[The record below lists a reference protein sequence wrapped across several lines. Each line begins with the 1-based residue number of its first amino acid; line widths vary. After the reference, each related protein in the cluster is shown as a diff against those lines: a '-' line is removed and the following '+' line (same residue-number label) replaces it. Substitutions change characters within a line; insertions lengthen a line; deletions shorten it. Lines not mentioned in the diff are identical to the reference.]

1 MRPFHLKQQIF
12 IVTKRPCVILQN
24 DVKSV
29 DFYDSS
35 IFATAEKVI
44 CFLFSC
50 FIRKYKLLF
59 HRNVLYKSH
68 IDIQTVFNDMPHF
81 LLHVDTRTEY
91 YSLGLEKAKM
101 PRGKFNKETAFF
113 INARKRDFYSRWGI
127 ACA

>member
-68 IDIQTVFNDMPHF
+68 IDIQTVFND
-81 LLHVDTRTEY
+81 T
-91 YSLGLEKAKM
+91 LEKAKM

-113 INARKRDFYSRWGI
+113 INARKRDFYSPWGI
-127 ACA
+127 VCA